1 MRRASPYEDFTSSGA
16 SVLASRSLLS
26 SEGRR
31 IRLLQPIKKDRVM
44 DLTPIIIVFIVFAS
58 IVSVIVGPSF
68 LKNRERREMQLT
80 VRHAVDNGQTLPP
93 ELIDAM
99 TKDVEKGLPSR
110 TKDIRKGVLSL
121 AAGVGVGG
129 FALVVQSATRDWGN
143 GESALLGVACIP
155 AAIGIA
161 FIVLGF
167 FNPNK
172 A

>member
-1 MRRASPYEDFTSSGA
+1 M
-16 SVLASRSLLS
+16 LS
-26 SEGRR
+26 
-31 IRLLQPIKKDRVM
+31 RLLAIFAVFG
-44 DLTPIIIVFIVFAS
+44 TITAIVF
-58 IVSVIVGPSF
+58 GPTF
-68 LKNRERREMQLT
+68 LKYREKRDMQVT
-80 VRHAVDNGQTLPP
+80 VRQAVDKGLQLPP
-93 ELIDAM
+93 ELLDAM

-121 AAGVGVGG
+121 AAGVGIAG
-129 FALVVQSATRDWGN
+129 FGIVVQGTTHIWG
-143 GESALLGVACIP
+143 GTGQGALLGIACIP

>member
-1 MRRASPYEDFTSSGA
+1 MR
-16 SVLASRSLLS
+16 ASRSLLS

-31 IRLLQPIKKDRVM
+31 IRLPKSTKKDRAM
-44 DLTPIIIVFIVFAS
+44 TPVVIVFIVFAS
-58 IVSVIVGPSF
+58 IVAVIVGPSF
-68 LKNRERREMQLT
+68 LKSRDRREMQLT

-99 TKDVEKGLPSR
+99 TKDVEKNLPSR
-110 TKDIRKGVLSL
+110 TKDIRKGVLSVATGL
-121 AAGVGVGG
+121 GIGGFGLLSDLSGNQWNGGVG
-129 FALVVQSATRDWGN
+129 N
-143 GESALLGVACIP
+143 PLLGIACIP
-155 AAIGIA
+155 IAIGIA

>member
-1 MRRASPYEDFTSSGA
+1 M
-16 SVLASRSLLS
+16 
-26 SEGRR
+26 
-31 IRLLQPIKKDRVM
+31 
-44 DLTPIIIVFIVFAS
+44 
-58 IVSVIVGPSF
+58 IVGPSF

>member
-1 MRRASPYEDFTSSGA
+1 M
-16 SVLASRSLLS
+16 
-26 SEGRR
+26 
-31 IRLLQPIKKDRVM
+31 
-44 DLTPIIIVFIVFAS
+44 TPVVIVFIVFAS
-58 IVSVIVGPSF
+58 IVAVIVGPSF

-80 VRHAVDNGQTLPP
+80 VRHAVDKGQSLPP

-121 AAGVGVGG
+121 AAGVGIGG
-129 FALVVQSATRDWGN
+129 FALVVQKATQNWDGN
-143 GESALLGVACIP
+143 GETALLGVACIP
-155 AAIGIA
+155 VAIGIA
-161 FIVLGF
+161 FIILGL